1 MKKTKKVLC
10 LILALALTLSIMS
23 VGAFAASPK
32 SDDAATAGFS
42 FSELIDGIVGALK
55 DPGTQGAVSDAI
67 SGITTGGF
75 DLNTLI
81 DSLTKFMGTPAG
93 QAAATA
99 LLDKFGEL
107 VKGSDVGTALYN
119 ALAKLGTDA
128 EAQALIKDVV
138 SEFMTSKTL
147 SDTTVTR
154 LASALSAKGVDT
166 SFIKNLLEK
175 LGASGTASPSIIDKL
190 KAQFAE
196 LGNSASAK
204 FDEILKAL
212 NGGSIDSSK
221 LDELLNKLN
230 SADLSKLLGNLDTS
244 ALEAL
249 LNKLNSAD
257 LSKLLGKLDTSALK
271 DLLGKL
277 DTSAIEN
284 LLGKLDTSAIENLL
298 GKLDTSA
305 LDGLK
310 AKLEA
315 LISGSS
321 NSSFKDKLEAILAKL
336 KALMGGEDI
345 EDEETPLA
353 GAVSLNDVD
362 HMAYVQGRGNG
373 KFAPYASL
381 TRGEAAQMI
390 YNLLT
395 DVSREAFYTTS
406 NSFTDVAAG
415 SWYNIAVSTLAAAG
429 AIDGYPD
436 HSFKPDKAITRAEF
450 VKIIVAMYG
459 PVSGATCTFPDVKSG
474 AWYYESAATA
484 QKMGW
489 IVGDN
494 GYYLPNSNMN
504 RASAVTFMNRVL
516 SRVCDTSFVSK
527 NLSSMNSFSDVPV
540 GSWFYA
546 AVMEAANGH
555 DYTKNSNGTETW
567 KALK

>member
-1 MKKTKKVLC
+1 MGKVPHKEYLGGRKMKKTKKVLC

-32 SDDAATAGFS
+32 SDDAAAAGFS
-42 FSELIDGIVGALK
+42 FSELLNGIVGALK
-55 DPGTQGAVSDAI
+55 DPDTQGAVSDAI

-107 VKGSDVGTALYN
+107 VKGNDVGTALYN

-128 EAQALIKDVV
+128 DAQALIKDVV

-204 FDEILKAL
+204 FDEIFKAL

-244 ALEAL
+244 AL
-249 LNKLNSAD
+249 
-257 LSKLLGKLDTSALK
+257 K
-271 DLLGKL
+271 D
-277 DTSAIEN
+277 

-353 GAVSLNDVD
+353 GAVALNDVD

>member
-107 VKGSDVGTALYN
+107 VKGSEVGTALYN

-175 LGASGTASPSIIDKL
+175 LGTSGTASPSIIDKL

-204 FDEILKAL
+204 FDEIFKAL

-230 SADLSKLLGNLDTS
+230 SADLSKLLGN
-244 ALEAL
+244 
-249 LNKLNSAD
+249 
-257 LSKLLGKLDTSALK
+257 
-271 DLLGKL
+271 
-277 DTSAIEN
+277 
-284 LLGKLDTSAIENLL
+284 
-298 GKLDTSA
+298 LDTSA

-353 GAVSLNDVD
+353 GAVALNDVD

>member
-1 MKKTKKVLC
+1 MGKVPHKEYLGGRKMKKTKKVLC

-32 SDDAATAGFS
+32 SDDAAAAGFS
-42 FSELIDGIVGALK
+42 FSELLNGIVGALK
-55 DPGTQGAVSDAI
+55 DPDTQGAV

-107 VKGSDVGTALYN
+107 VKGNDVGTALYN

-128 EAQALIKDVV
+128 DAQALIKDVV

-204 FDEILKAL
+204 FDEIFKAL

-244 ALEAL
+244 AL
-249 LNKLNSAD
+249 
-257 LSKLLGKLDTSALK
+257 K
-271 DLLGKL
+271 D
-277 DTSAIEN
+277 

-353 GAVSLNDVD
+353 GAVALNDVD

>member
-1 MKKTKKVLC
+1 MGKVPHKEYLGGRKMKKTKKVLC

-32 SDDAATAGFS
+32 SDDAAAAGFS
-42 FSELIDGIVGALK
+42 FSELLNGIVGALK
-55 DPGTQGAVSDAI
+55 DPDTQGAVSDAV

-107 VKGSDVGTALYN
+107 VKGNDVGTALYN

-128 EAQALIKDVV
+128 DAQALIKDVV

-204 FDEILKAL
+204 FDEIFKAL

-244 ALEAL
+244 AL
-249 LNKLNSAD
+249 
-257 LSKLLGKLDTSALK
+257 K
-271 DLLGKL
+271 D
-277 DTSAIEN
+277 

-353 GAVSLNDVD
+353 GAVALNDVD

>member
-1 MKKTKKVLC
+1 
-10 LILALALTLSIMS
+10 
-23 VGAFAASPK
+23 
-32 SDDAATAGFS
+32 
-42 FSELIDGIVGALK
+42 
-55 DPGTQGAVSDAI
+55 
-67 SGITTGGF
+67 
-75 DLNTLI
+75 
-81 DSLTKFMGTPAG
+81 MGTPAG

-107 VKGSDVGTALYN
+107 VKGNDVGTALYN

-128 EAQALIKDVV
+128 DAQALIKDVV

-204 FDEILKAL
+204 FDEIFKAL

-244 ALEAL
+244 AL
-249 LNKLNSAD
+249 
-257 LSKLLGKLDTSALK
+257 K
-271 DLLGKL
+271 D
-277 DTSAIEN
+277 

-353 GAVSLNDVD
+353 GAVALNDVD

>member
-1 MKKTKKVLC
+1 MGKVPHKEYLGGRKMKKTKKVLC

-32 SDDAATAGFS
+32 SDDAAAAGFS
-42 FSELIDGIVGALK
+42 FSELLNGIVGALK
-55 DPGTQGAVSDAI
+55 DPDTQGAVSDAV

-107 VKGSDVGTALYN
+107 VKGNDVGTALYN

-128 EAQALIKDVV
+128 DAQALIKDVV

-166 SFIKNLLEK
+166 SFIKNLLEN

-204 FDEILKAL
+204 FDEI
-212 NGGSIDSSK
+212 
-221 LDELLNKLN
+221 
-230 SADLSKLLGNLDTS
+230 
-244 ALEAL
+244 
-249 LNKLNSAD
+249 
-257 LSKLLGKLDTSALK
+257 
-271 DLLGKL
+271 
-277 DTSAIEN
+277 
-284 LLGKLDTSAIENLL
+284 
-298 GKLDTSA
+298 
-305 LDGLK
+305 
-310 AKLEA
+310 
-315 LISGSS
+315 
-321 NSSFKDKLEAILAKL
+321 F

-353 GAVSLNDVD
+353 GAVALNDVD

>member
-32 SDDAATAGFS
+32 SDDAAAAGFS
-42 FSELIDGIVGALK
+42 FSELLNGIVGALK
-55 DPGTQGAVSDAI
+55 DPDTQGAVSDAV

-107 VKGSDVGTALYN
+107 VKGNDVGTALYN

-128 EAQALIKDVV
+128 DAQALIKDVV

-204 FDEILKAL
+204 FDEIFKAL

-244 ALEAL
+244 AL
-249 LNKLNSAD
+249 
-257 LSKLLGKLDTSALK
+257 K
-271 DLLGKL
+271 D
-277 DTSAIEN
+277 

-353 GAVSLNDVD
+353 GAVALNDVD

>member
-32 SDDAATAGFS
+32 SDDAAAAGFS
-42 FSELIDGIVGALK
+42 FSELFDGIVGALK
-55 DPGTQGAVSDAI
+55 DPGTQGAVSDAV

-81 DSLTKFMGTPAG
+81 DSLTKFMGSSAG

-107 VKGSDVGTALYN
+107 VNGSDVGTALYN

-128 EAQALIKDVV
+128 DAQALIKDVV

-196 LGNSASAK
+196 LGNSARAK
-204 FDEILKAL
+204 FDEIFKAL

-230 SADLSKLLGNLDTS
+230 SADLSKLLGN
-244 ALEAL
+244 
-249 LNKLNSAD
+249 
-257 LSKLLGKLDTSALK
+257 
-271 DLLGKL
+271 
-277 DTSAIEN
+277 
-284 LLGKLDTSAIENLL
+284 
-298 GKLDTSA
+298 LDTSA

-353 GAVSLNDVD
+353 GAVALNDVD